1 MKKYVLVY
9 VDTEDTVNN
18 TLSSRV
24 YDTKEE
30 AQRVMQE
37 EYDEQKETIEEWV
50 EDGDFDLCVDD
61 IDEDRAELLGDDQY
75 IWKIVEVAM

>member
-37 EYDEQKETIEEWV
+37 EYDEQKESIEEWV

>member
-37 EYDEQKETIEEWV
+37 EYDEQKESIEQWV

>member
-18 TLSSRV
+18 TLSSRI

-37 EYDEQKETIEEWV
+37 EYDEQKESIEQWV

>member
-50 EDGDFDLCVDD
+50 EDGDFDLCVDS
-61 IDEDRAELLGDDQY
+61 IDEDMAELLGDDQY

>member
-50 EDGDFDLCVDD
+50 EDGDFDLCADD
-61 IDEDRAELLGDDQY
+61 IDENGAELLGDDQY